1 MKNIIFNVYYISKKF
16 GRPNKKDGVTFLVKK
31 NTRRKEWRK
40 EKEEILTAMEVPI
53 LCVFSIGWEC
63 PWPTALVPPSLR
75 RTHSYGN
82 LPPLQQARLS

>member
-63 PWPTALVPPSLR
+63 PSPTTSKIVLV
-75 RTHSYGN
+75 
-82 LPPLQQARLS
+82 QCRLAFLHLWQR